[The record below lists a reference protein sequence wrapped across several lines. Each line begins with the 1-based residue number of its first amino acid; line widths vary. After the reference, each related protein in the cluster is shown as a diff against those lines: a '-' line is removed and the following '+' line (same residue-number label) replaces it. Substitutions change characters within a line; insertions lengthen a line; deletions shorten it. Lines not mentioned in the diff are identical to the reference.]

1 MIRKITFVKED
12 DNRWFV
18 VLPEWEG
25 DKDDLEMI
33 LGADTMLDVL
43 ADGNTVVDLLLSD
56 EPFNHKFELKF
67 IREDMGGSF
76 YQVDEPLS
84 MEIWLCSVVKF
95 VFGEFPKTIYGS

>member
-1 MIRKITFVKED
+1 MTRKITFVKEED
-12 DNRWFV
+12 HRWFV

-43 ADGNTVVDLLLSD
+43 ADGNTIVDLLISD

-67 IREDMGGSF
+67 VREDLGGSF
-76 YQVDEPLS
+76 YQVGEPVS
-84 MEIWLCSVVKF
+84 MEIWLCEIVKF